1 MKDINCTYPVDIFS
15 ILTPT
20 TITTTTTCSCC
31 CVRVGG
37 GRIDGGS
44 FTKQITI

>member
-1 MKDINCTYPVDIFS
+1 MNDINCTYPVDMFTL
-15 ILTPT
+15 LTPT
-20 TITTTTTCSCC
+20 TITTTTCGCC

-44 FTKQITI
+44 FT